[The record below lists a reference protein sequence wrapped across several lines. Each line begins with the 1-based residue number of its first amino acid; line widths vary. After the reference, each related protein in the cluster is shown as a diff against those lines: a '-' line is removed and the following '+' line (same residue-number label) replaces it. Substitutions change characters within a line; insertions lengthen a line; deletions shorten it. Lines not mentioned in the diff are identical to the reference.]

1 MDLWL
6 FVVVFLNDD
15 FFSIMA
21 TIEYI
26 FLCVVIALS
35 ALDILPQLIHT
46 IVGEE
51 ETSRVICP
59 RSYSQ

>member
-6 FVVVFLNDD
+6 FVVVFLNNE

-46 IVGEE
+46 IAGRE